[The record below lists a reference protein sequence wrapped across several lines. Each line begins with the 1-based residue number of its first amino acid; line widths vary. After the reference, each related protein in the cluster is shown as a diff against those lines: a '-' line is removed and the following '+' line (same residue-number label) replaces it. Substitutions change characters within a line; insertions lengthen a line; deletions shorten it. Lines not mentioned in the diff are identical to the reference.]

1 MTKALK
7 YTCTWTF
14 KVPGDYTIDLPE
26 EVREITITC
35 GGAGGGGAELDLP
48 SIKHSAPGGYGS
60 EVKETIVLP
69 KLPYDANS
77 ATKKYLRVHVGKGGD
92 PAILVQKE
100 EDHIPFVR
108 KNAEDGGN
116 SSVVVY
122 AFSVPKNS
130 TNALDAFTACD
141 SIEAHG
147 GVGAFLDVH
156 SGCDNGFS
164 IGNNKG
170 GSGGSELYDF
180 YGQPGYVEV
189 QYSVTTL

>member
-1 MTKALK
+1 MTKPHK
-7 YTCTWTF
+7 YTYTWTF
-14 KVPGDYTIDLPE
+14 KVPGDYTVDLPE
-26 EVREITITC
+26 EIREVTITC
-35 GGAGGGGAELDLP
+35 SGAGGGGAELDLP

-60 EVKETIVLP
+60 KTQETIVLP

-77 ATKKYLRVHVGKGGD
+77 ATKKYLRIHVGKGGD
-92 PAILVQKE
+92 PAILIQDE
-100 EDHIPFVR
+100 ENPIPFIR

-116 SSVVVY
+116 SSVAAY
-122 AFSVPKNS
+122 AFSAPKDS
-130 TNALDAFTACD
+130 TNVLDAFTACA
-141 SIEAHG
+141 SVEAHG

-180 YGQPGYVEV
+180 YGQPGYVEI
-189 QYSVTTL
+189 QYSVATL